1 MNKITGL
8 ILFLIIVLMIT
19 GCGTGGRTVE
29 RIATDEVT
37 DLSGR
42 WNDTDSKLVAEQMI
56 RDLTYRSWIEDFMM
70 ENDEKPVL
78 IVGTIRNLSSEH
90 IQTDLFVKDIERE
103 LVNSGKVKFVAS
115 SDERNEIRDERSEQL
130 SYASEETSKSLAQET
145 GADFMLKG
153 SINSTTDEISGKA
166 AVFYQID
173 LELINIE
180 TNEKAWIGSKEIKK
194 FVTKAKT
201 KW

>member
-1 MNKITGL
+1 M
-8 ILFLIIVLMIT
+8 V
-19 GCGTGGRTVE
+19 
-29 RIATDEVT
+29 
-37 DLSGR
+37 
-42 WNDTDSKLVAEQMI
+42 
-56 RDLTYRSWIEDFMM
+56 RDLTFRPWIEDFVM

-90 IQTDLFVKDIERE
+90 IQTDVFVKDIERE

-115 SDERNEIRDERSEQL
+115 SDERDEIRDERSEQL

-153 SINSTTDEISGKA
+153 AINSTTDEIEGKA
-166 AVFYQID
+166 AVFYQVD

-180 TNEKAWIGSKEIKK
+180 SNEKAWIGSKEIKK
-194 FVTKAKT
+194 FIKKAKT

>member
-1 MNKITGL
+1 MKKISGL
-8 ILFLIIVLMIT
+8 FILITALLLIA
-19 GCGTGGRTVE
+19 GCGPGSRTVE

-56 RDLTYRSWIEDFMM
+56 RDLTYRPWIDDFVM

-90 IQTDLFVKDIERE
+90 IQTDVFVKDIERE

-115 SDERNEIRDERSEQL
+115 SDERNEIRDERDEQL

-166 AVFYQID
+166 AVFYQVD

-194 FVTKAKT
+194 FITKAKT

>member
-1 MNKITGL
+1 MKKFTTFM
-8 ILFLIIVLMIT
+8 ILVIFIIFLA
-19 GCGTGGRTVE
+19 GCASGTRSVK

-37 DLSGR
+37 DLSGS

-56 RDLTYRSWIEDFMM
+56 RDLTYRAWIEDFAL

-78 IVGTIRNLSSEH
+78 IVGAIRNLSSEH
-90 IQTDLFVKDIERE
+90 IQTDIFIKDIERE

-115 SDERNEIRDERSEQL
+115 KTDREEIRDERSEQL
-130 SYASEETSKSLAQET
+130 SYASEETTKSLAQET

-153 SINSTTDEISGKA
+153 SINSTTDAIDGKA
-166 AVFYQID
+166 AIFYQID

-194 FVTKAKT
+194 FVSKAKT